1 VSAFIDFGQGVLYDP
16 RRPEGQKVHLMD
28 YTNDVEPPGGYHVWH
43 SINRAMMLLDIDAL
57 RWRLIDPLV
66 GLTWAVQSI
75 AKPAMDSPD
84 NPRLDPRLLLRLQ
97 LQWLPRTPTQLDT
110 AFDSIPYPVGI
121 S

>member
-1 VSAFIDFGQGVLYDP
+1 MDFGQGVLYDP

-43 SINRAMMLLDIDAL
+43 SINRAMMLLDIDAV

-66 GLTWAVQSI
+66 GLGWAVQSI

-84 NPRLDPRLLLRLQ
+84 NPRLDPRLLARLAV
-97 LQWLPRTPTQLDT
+97 QWLPRSPAQLDVE
-110 AFDSIPYPVGI
+110 FDSIPYPTGI